1 MRIMFD
7 TNVLVSA
14 LLFPGQKMNALMEK
28 VTTDHQLVLSS
39 YIVDELFDVTQR
51 KFPDKVETVDT
62 LLSQLPYEL
71 VYTSKHLKPD
81 LFEIRDI
88 KDYPILY
95 SAIIDDVDVF
105 ITGDDDFRDIDIEK
119 PEVVTPAGFLDKY

>member
-1 MRIMFD
+1 MRIMLD

-71 VYTSKHLKPD
+71 VYTPKQLKPD
-81 LFEIRDI
+81 LFEIRDV

-95 SAIIDDVDVF
+95 SAITDDVDVF
-105 ITGDDDFRDIDIEK
+105 ITGDDDFRDIDVEK
-119 PEVVTPAGFLDKY
+119 PEIVTPARFLDKY

>member
-1 MRIMFD
+1 MRIMLD

-39 YIVDELFDVTQR
+39 YIVDELFDVTQH

-71 VYTSKHLKPD
+71 VYTPKQLKPN

-95 SAIIDDVDVF
+95 SAITDDVDVF
-105 ITGDDDFRDIDIEK
+105 ITGDDDFRDIDVEK

>member
-1 MRIMFD
+1 MLD

-14 LLFPGQKMNALMEK
+14 LLFPGQKMNTLMER

-51 KFPDKVETVDT
+51 KFPGKVETIDT

-71 VYTSKHLKPD
+71 VYTPKQLKPD
-81 LFEIRDI
+81 LFDIRDV

-95 SAIIDDVDVF
+95 SAITDDVDVF
-105 ITGDDDFRDIDIEK
+105 ITGDDDFNDVDVEK
-119 PEVVTPAGFLDKY
+119 PEIITPAEFLDKY